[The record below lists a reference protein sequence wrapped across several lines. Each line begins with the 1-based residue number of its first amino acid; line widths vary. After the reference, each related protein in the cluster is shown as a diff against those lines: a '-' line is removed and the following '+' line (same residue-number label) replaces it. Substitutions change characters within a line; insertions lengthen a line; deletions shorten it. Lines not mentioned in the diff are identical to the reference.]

1 VRLPAEE
8 SISRV
13 SVEETGGKMSNSDS
27 GSKFA
32 IGFTV
37 GIAIGLALG
46 FLFTPRTG
54 KETMELV
61 KDKADDVSETVK
73 DLTADRRKVYTETW
87 KKRRGQPKVSES
99 YFES

>member
-1 VRLPAEE
+1 
-8 SISRV
+8 
-13 SVEETGGKMSNSDS
+13 MSNRDS
-27 GSKFA
+27 MPGFA

-37 GIAIGLALG
+37 GIAVGLALG
-46 FLFTPRTG
+46 FLFAPRSG
-54 KETMELV
+54 KETRELV
-61 KDKADDVSETVK
+61 KDKAVDVSETVK